1 MKMHDIWRRVRRPFR
16 YPSCRRCTWEVY
28 DAHQAGCL
36 KCGRHHMCHG
46 NSVDNTCPLV
56 QCDDRTR
63 VCDITGFVLPEVRH
77 AASEFSDTTAIL
89 PLLASEKQA
98 AATMASAM
106 DMDHEV
112 FCVVASLLLGE
123 RATRCR
129 EQENA
134 KQYARLAQHMHKQM
148 RVFKLANPGRLPCVC
163 GLLAGAM
170 QQERYW
176 RFIEEASED
185 LVRHCA
191 KNITACMLLLRG
203 SGSSKITSGTR
214 MQDLVCGMLYML
226 KHGLVFHDRV
236 LLSAIPEV
244 DRCLPHE
251 NKIEAYFGISSK
263 VICMTE
269 NEVKL
274 TFRESYQT

>member
-1 MKMHDIWRRVRRPFR
+1 MLVEPSGMHEIWRVLRRPFR
-16 YPSCRRCTWEVY
+16 YPCCKGQCVWEVY
-28 DAHQAGCL
+28 DVNQAGCL
-36 KCGRHHMCHG
+36 KCGKHHCCKG
-46 NSVDNTCPLV
+46 NAVDNTCPLI

-63 VCDITGFVLPEVRH
+63 VCDITGYVLPEVRH
-77 AASEFSDTTAIL
+77 AANEFCDTVVHAERHPKPAAPDMETEVYCATA
-89 PLLASEKQA
+89 
-98 AATMASAM
+98 M
-106 DMDHEV
+106 
-112 FCVVASLLLGE
+112 LLLGE
-123 RATRCR
+123 RATKCR
-129 EQENA
+129 ELENA
-134 KQYARLAQHMHKQM
+134 KQYARLGAHLHKQM
-148 RVFKLANPGRLPCVC
+148 LLFKLAQPDRAPNLCH
-163 GLLAGAM
+163 LLAAAM

-191 KNITACMLLLRG
+191 GTITGCLRLLKARG
-203 SGSSKITSGTR
+203 AKIMTATR

-226 KHGLVFHDRV
+226 KHGLTFQNRV

-251 NKIEAYFGISSK
+251 NKIELYFGISSK

-274 TFRESYQT
+274 IFRESYQT